1 MAKLGF
7 KDILMK
13 YLKKD
18 EEFKLKYVDPLNKKN
33 FHISYRSKG
42 EAEAKMAQL
51 KRDGVKDIQITQ
63 EDAPA
68 NATGTAV
75 AGTGDDSSTVVVKK
89 KKELQKKLMTRM
101 GIKEAIDKAIPDLEY
116 PKDEVRE
123 RTNQLK
129 ELASQSEEFKLKFT
143 DPANKKKFHIVY
155 RSKGE
160 AEAKMAQ
167 LKRDG
172 VKEIEI
178 VQEDLDAQP
187 QDKDVKK
194 VKGTQPKKYYKKLD
208 KDTKKKRAAFFKKKA
223 GTYKPSDDDDDY
235 KAAPGDEKAKTKP
248 STFTKKFKKMYGDSY
263 GYTAMHAKGIAK
275 LNPLRRKDE
284 SK

>member
-7 KDILMK
+7 KDIIMK

-101 GIKEAIDKAIPDLEY
+101 GITETINRTIPDLEY
-116 PKDEVRE
+116 PKDEIRE
-123 RTNQLK
+123 KVNQLK
-129 ELASQSEEFKLKFT
+129 QFE
-143 DPANKKKFHIVY
+143 
-155 RSKGE
+155 
-160 AEAKMAQ
+160 
-167 LKRDG
+167 
-172 VKEIEI
+172 
-178 VQEDLDAQP
+178 
-187 QDKDVKK
+187 
-194 VKGTQPKKYYKKLD
+194 
-208 KDTKKKRAAFFKKKA
+208 
-223 GTYKPSDDDDDY
+223 
-235 KAAPGDEKAKTKP
+235 
-248 STFTKKFKKMYGDSY
+248 
-263 GYTAMHAKGIAK
+263 
-275 LNPLRRKDE
+275 
-284 SK
+284 

>member
-101 GIKEAIDKAIPDLEY
+101 GITETINRTIPDLEY
-116 PKDEVRE
+116 PKDEIRE
-123 RTNQLK
+123 RADQLK
-129 ELASQSEEFKLKFT
+129 ELASKSEVNT
-143 DPANKKKFHIVY
+143 DTYADSKKKC
-155 RSKGE
+155 
-160 AEAKMAQ
+160 
-167 LKRDG
+167 
-172 VKEIEI
+172 
-178 VQEDLDAQP
+178 
-187 QDKDVKK
+187 
-194 VKGTQPKKYYKKLD
+194 
-208 KDTKKKRAAFFKKKA
+208 
-223 GTYKPSDDDDDY
+223 
-235 KAAPGDEKAKTKP
+235 
-248 STFTKKFKKMYGDSY
+248 
-263 GYTAMHAKGIAK
+263 
-275 LNPLRRKDE
+275 
-284 SK
+284 